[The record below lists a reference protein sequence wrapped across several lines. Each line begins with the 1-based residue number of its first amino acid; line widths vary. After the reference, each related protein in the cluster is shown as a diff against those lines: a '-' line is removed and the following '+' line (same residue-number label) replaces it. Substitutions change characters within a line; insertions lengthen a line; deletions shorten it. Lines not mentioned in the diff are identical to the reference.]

1 MELNERQ
8 LQHLNRLTKKFI
20 ADTSVKFRK
29 GAVEHGGD
37 LQDMPILEIV
47 DNALDEVIDQWVYL
61 TTLRER
67 LISLADSQQ
76 LRSVLE
82 QRQEPSVLPSEPE
95 QPQRSLSE
103 E

>member
-8 LQHLNRLTKKFI
+8 QAHLNRLTKKFI
-20 ADTSVKFRK
+20 ADTSVKFKK
-29 GAVEHGGD
+29 GAQEHGGD
-37 LQDMPILEIV
+37 LQDMPILDIV

-67 LISLADSQQ
+67 LVSLADSQQ
-76 LRSVLE
+76 LQSLLTL
-82 QRQEPSVLPSEPE
+82 RQEQSTPQSMPE
-95 QPQRSLSE
+95 QSQRSLSE